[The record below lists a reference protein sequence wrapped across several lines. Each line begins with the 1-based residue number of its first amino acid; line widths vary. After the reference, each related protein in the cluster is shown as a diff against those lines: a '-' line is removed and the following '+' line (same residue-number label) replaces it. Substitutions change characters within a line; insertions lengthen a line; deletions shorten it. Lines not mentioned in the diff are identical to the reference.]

1 MAEIYTGF
9 MFSGLTMLEKK
20 NGITGKVAINRFI
33 SNRFFRA
40 ALAPLFVIEIALIVL
55 YFSIN
60 AYNDN
65 QTKGTLQTI
74 SKSHLQEI
82 ATDQADKISEQ
93 LSSVTSLG
101 HVLQE
106 ETERFFKT
114 PESFPVPVE
123 PSVFD
128 FASNGVYYK
137 LNNNGGSSLFYAALF
152 PIGDEEKK
160 KAKESEAL
168 DHIYRHLYESNKNI
182 VAIYFNTFDS
192 MNRYYPF
199 IEDCYKQFPRDMNI
213 PEYNFYYLADANH
226 NPDRKVVWTE
236 AYLDPAGKGWMMS
249 CIVPVYKGDFLEGVA
264 GIDITIDKFINNII
278 RLKLPWDA
286 KAFLVDSRGTI
297 MAMPTEVE
305 RVFGL
310 TELHKYVYAGQVQQD
325 TFKPEEFNLLASKI
339 PGMAQTVSSLMK
351 KQNNVED
358 VVINSAPYFLS
369 QATVAETDWK
379 LFVLADKNK
388 ILAPALRLE
397 KNSQRI
403 GFMAIGVMIL
413 FYWLYFVYLFRNTGR
428 MSAQLAKP
436 IVAIVEASS
445 RLARGDYNTQLADC
459 GVEELDV
466 LSSSFETM
474 AQELQHLYADLESR
488 VDERTAQL
496 AATNDELKNFVYI
509 ASHDLREPLRKISAF
524 GNMVQ
529 KSLAGKITGDDA
541 ENIGFMIDGANRMT
555 QMIEGLLAYSRVSA
569 KAQSAETVNLNDIVK
584 QLRELEL
591 SVLLEEKHTT
601 IDIPQPL
608 PEVDID
614 PVQIRQLMQNL
625 IANGMKYQ
633 AKGNVPQITLTSKP
647 AADGMVRIEITDN
660 GIGIKPEF
668 QQAIFI
674 MFKRLHSKNEYEG
687 TGIGLAVCKKIVER
701 HGGQIGVESE
711 PDKGSTFWFTLPV
724 AKKPAVLASAATR

>member
-1 MAEIYTGF
+1 
-9 MFSGLTMLEKK
+9 MLEKK

>member
-369 QATVAETDWK
+369 QATVAEADWK

-428 MSAQLAKP
+428 MSTQLAKP

-647 AADGMVRIEITDN
+647 AVDGMVRIEITDN

>member
-1 MAEIYTGF
+1 MAEIYTGL

-33 SNRFFRA
+33 SSRFFRA

-82 ATDQADKISEQ
+82 AIDQADKISEQ

-101 HVLQE
+101 HILQR

-114 PESFPVPVE
+114 PEFFSTSVE
-123 PSVFD
+123 PAVFD
-128 FASNGVYYK
+128 FAPNGVYYK

-160 KAKESEAL
+160 KAQESEAL
-168 DHIYRHLYESNKNI
+168 DHIYHHLYESNKNI
-182 VAIYFNTFDS
+182 VAVYFNTFDS

-199 IEDCYKQFPRDMNI
+199 IEDCYKQFPSDMNI

-249 CIVPVYKGDFLEGVA
+249 CIVPVYKNDFLEGVA
-264 GIDITIDKFINNII
+264 GIDITIDKFINNILEL
-278 RLKLPWDA
+278 RLPWEA

-436 IVAIVEASS
+436 VVAIVEAST

-459 GVEELDV
+459 GVEELDI

-569 KAQSAETVNLNDIVK
+569 KAQSAEMVNLNDIVK

-608 PEVDID
+608 PEVDVD

-647 AADGMVRIEITDN
+647 AVDGMVRIEITDN

-711 PDKGSTFWFTLPV
+711 PGKGSTFWFTVPA
-724 AKKPAVLASAATR
+724 AKQQAVLAAATY

>member
-1 MAEIYTGF
+1 
-9 MFSGLTMLEKK
+9 MLEKK

-369 QATVAETDWK
+369 QATVAEADWK

-428 MSAQLAKP
+428 MSTQLAKP

-647 AADGMVRIEITDN
+647 AVDGMVRIEITDN